1 MPLAQFSMS
10 GCASTCTSSLSP
22 IGTEYL
28 THSVYLCSFRYTFPL
43 PPVAAAA
50 IVCSVFSP
58 SLLTCVRRIS
68 PHFPMDILPYT
79 NICLQYTI
87 RHTANFNP
95 MFASCD
101 VAIKRLA
108 KNEQAA
114 QTCCPSRSPV
124 GDREVFIASHRPPCT
139 TSLRMPCHRRGCR
152 CAHHCAGA
160 HRTAAL

>member
-1 MPLAQFSMS
+1 MAIPSTRETFSI
-10 GCASTCTSSLSP
+10 GFPKIADRLCPSP
-22 IGTEYL
+22 RHGVAVI
-28 THSVYLCSFRYTFPL
+28 PI

-68 PHFPMDILPYT
+68 PHFPMDILPHT